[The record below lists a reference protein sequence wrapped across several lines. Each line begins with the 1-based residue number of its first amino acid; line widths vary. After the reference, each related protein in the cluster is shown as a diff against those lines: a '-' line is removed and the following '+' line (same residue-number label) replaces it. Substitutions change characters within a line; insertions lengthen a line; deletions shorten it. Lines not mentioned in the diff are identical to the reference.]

1 MSKKISCATTV
12 IMKLNKATSEI
23 DRVLNEILFTSQPGY
38 IGLPTDVCYTS
49 IPSSTLET
57 PLQTPLKTGLL
68 PSDAQTES
76 EAMTEIHRLLE
87 ASSRNIV
94 IVDGGATR
102 S

>member
-1 MSKKISCATTV
+1 M
-12 IMKLNKATSEI
+12 
-23 DRVLNEILFTSQPGY
+23 
-38 IGLPTDVCYTS
+38 PTDVCYTS

-68 PSDAQTES
+68 LNDAQTES

-87 ASSRNIV
+87 ANTKSIV